1 MNQATMTRVALTGVP
16 QPALPLGR
24 EIVTGGGSSQP
35 RLAPAPSRA
44 SATSPISVLH
54 VTPGRERTMA
64 AHVSRL
70 IGPAAGACFVP
81 RTAYERRRA
90 GTWRTEYELTF
101 PSYVFISVADE
112 EALERGLSVM
122 TGRAHLPRVGAR
134 PATLDPREAELLTAL
149 MDQSHVIRV
158 SRGTLEDGR
167 LTVEEGPL
175 AGLEHLVTRIDRHR
189 RVAYVS
195 SDLSEGG
202 LRVGLEVVSK
212 I

>member
-1 MNQATMTRVALTGVP
+1 
-16 QPALPLGR
+16 
-24 EIVTGGGSSQP
+24 
-35 RLAPAPSRA
+35 
-44 SATSPISVLH
+44 
-54 VTPGRERTMA
+54 MA

-101 PSYVFISVADE
+101 PSYVFISVADD

-122 TGRAHLPRVGAR
+122 TARAHLPRIGERV
-134 PATLDPREAELLTAL
+134 ATLDSREAELLAAL

-158 SRGTLEDGR
+158 SRGALEDGR
-167 LTVEEGPL
+167 LVVQEGPL

-195 SDLSEGG
+195 SGLSEGG

>member
-1 MNQATMTRVALTGVP
+1 MSQATMTRVALTGVP

-24 EIVTGGGSSQP
+24 KTVTGGGSSQP

-90 GTWRTEYELTF
+90 GAWRTEYELTF

-112 EALERGLSVM
+112 EALECGLSVM
-122 TGRAHLPRVGAR
+122 TARAHLPRVGAR

-149 MDQSHVIRV
+149 MDESHVIRV

-167 LTVEEGPL
+167 LAVEEGPL

>member
-1 MNQATMTRVALTGVP
+1 
-16 QPALPLGR
+16 
-24 EIVTGGGSSQP
+24 
-35 RLAPAPSRA
+35 
-44 SATSPISVLH
+44 
-54 VTPGRERTMA
+54 MA

-70 IGPAAGACFVP
+70 IGSAAGACFVP

-90 GTWRTEYELTF
+90 GAWRTEYELTF

-112 EALERGLSVM
+112 EALERGLSIM
-122 TGRAHLPRVGAR
+122 TARAHLPHIGERV
-134 PATLDPREAELLTAL
+134 ATLDSREAELLSNL

-158 SRGTLEDGR
+158 SRGTLEDGC
-167 LTVEEGPL
+167 LIVQEGPL

-195 SDLSEGG
+195 SGLSGGG